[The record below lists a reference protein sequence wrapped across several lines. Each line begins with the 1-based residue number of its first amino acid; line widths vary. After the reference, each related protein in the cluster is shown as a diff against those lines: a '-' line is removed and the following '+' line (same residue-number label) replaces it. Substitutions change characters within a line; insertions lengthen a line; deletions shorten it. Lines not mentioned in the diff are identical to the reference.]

1 MSDLFQNRSDIFF
14 ATPNSYDFQR
24 ETFQTK
30 SDTQKN
36 RHAGHLPPGVP
47 RTTNQSRYSSWGGF
61 FIASRKPATCECSR
75 SRPLGGRFHFGTD
88 SLVMISEHCFYF
100 TVSNIFHAD
109 IVVGN
114 ALAATSGNA
123 LHHCNS
129 DFVMQ
134 IKQNNLKQECF
145 STKFYKIIYFSA
157 KHALHFRAQTDSCA
171 ANAYRQACF
180 FPPEC
185 KVHYTIKTYL
195 RKKTNK
201 TTQQCTTKT

>member
-1 MSDLFQNRSDIFF
+1 MVNYQYAELFKKDSIDKQLTI
-14 ATPNSYDFQR
+14 
-24 ETFQTK
+24 ETDDKTTK
-30 SDTQKN
+30 I
-36 RHAGHLPPGVP
+36 
-47 RTTNQSRYSSWGGF
+47 TNVELHQEQFELMESICSEAELTIGS
-61 FIASRKPATCECSR
+61 CEAAV
-75 SRPLGGRFHFGTD
+75 LK
-88 SLVMISEHCFYF
+88 F

-157 KHALHFRAQTDSCA
+157 KHALHFRAKTDSRA

>member
-1 MSDLFQNRSDIFF
+1 MIFNEKHFRQKATRKKQARRTFTTGRATHDKSIKVLLLGRLF
-14 ATPNSYDFQR
+14 
-24 ETFQTK
+24 
-30 SDTQKN
+30 
-36 RHAGHLPPGVP
+36 H
-47 RTTNQSRYSSWGGF
+47 
-61 FIASRKPATCECSR
+61 RKPKTGNMWMQPKPPLRR
-75 SRPLGGRFHFGTD
+75 SFSFWYWFIGK
-88 SLVMISEHCFYF
+88 ISEHCFYC

-157 KHALHFRAQTDSCA
+157 KHALHFRAKTDSRA

-195 RKKTNK
+195 RKKQTK
-201 TTQQCTTKT
+201 TTQQCTAKT